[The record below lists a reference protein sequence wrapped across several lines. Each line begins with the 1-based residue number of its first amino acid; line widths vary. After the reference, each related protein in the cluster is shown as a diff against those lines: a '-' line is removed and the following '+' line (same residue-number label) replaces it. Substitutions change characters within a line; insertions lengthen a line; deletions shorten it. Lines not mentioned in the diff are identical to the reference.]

1 MLQESLF
8 LILMD
13 NLLYFSI
20 GTELVAVFS
29 SLIFIVLLLSTKILP
44 VQVLRFGILL
54 FTNLLFI
61 ALFYFFINVS
71 WVQAALPL
79 LWLFVPST
87 LTVGLFFYRFNSDW
101 LKIRSPFDRYLNWI
115 PWGILIIVGALEIL
129 NLIIRDNVLI
139 KDLRID
145 VTVITMRFLFP
156 LYNGSLIVLN
166 LIKLKQA
173 ERTNQNAYSSD
184 EVVNLNWS
192 RISLL
197 FFGLFYIG
205 MILSE
210 LVNATVSEI
219 VFNLTLLTLTMYM
232 GYFQIRTI
240 GRYLKITQA
249 AQGIPANGL
258 ESEQESGNS
267 KKEDASRL
275 NSLFKELDDLIDG
288 ERLYLKEDLTLYE
301 LGQRM
306 SLNPKYLSQA
316 INFQDDLNFNKF
328 INQKRVQHA
337 AEMIRNSSFD
347 SLSLEGIAV
356 ESGFRSKS
364 TFNTAFKS
372 LMGCTPSEYKKRDS
386 IS

>member
-20 GTELVAVFS
+20 GAELVAVFS

-129 NLIIRDNVLI
+129 SLIIRDNVLI

-258 ESEQESGNS
+258 ESEQESGYS

-275 NSLFKELDDLIDG
+275 NSLFKELDNLIDG
-288 ERLYLKEDLTLYE
+288 ERLYLKEDLTLYD

-316 INFQDDLNFNKF
+316 INFQDD
-328 INQKRVQHA
+328 HPG
-337 AEMIRNSSFD
+337 S
-347 SLSLEGIAV
+347 
-356 ESGFRSKS
+356 
-364 TFNTAFKS
+364 
-372 LMGCTPSEYKKRDS
+372 
-386 IS
+386 